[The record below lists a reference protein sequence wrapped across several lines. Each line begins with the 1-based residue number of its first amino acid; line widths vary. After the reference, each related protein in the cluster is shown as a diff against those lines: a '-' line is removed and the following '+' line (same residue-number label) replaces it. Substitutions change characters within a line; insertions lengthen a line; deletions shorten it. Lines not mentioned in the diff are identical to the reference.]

1 MMPSQNDGVAMPAI
15 ATVRTIWSSQLF
27 WCSAEIVPSGMAIST
42 ATRVASRAISSD
54 TGTRVAISWL
64 TGLPDHIDV
73 PKSPRANPAMKSKNC
88 STSERSR
95 PSWAWQLATAV
106 GLIEPP
112 EPSRTTQ
119 MSPGIRRIRMNT
131 SAAAPIRVGI
141 DSNRRF
147 RM

>member
-1 MMPSQNDGVAMPAI
+1 M
-15 ATVRTIWSSQLF
+15 F
-27 WCSAEIVPSGMAIST
+27 WRSAEIVPSGMAIST
-42 ATRVASRAISSD
+42 ATTVDSRAISSD
-54 TGTRVAISWL
+54 TGMRVAISWM
-64 TGLPDHIDV
+64 TGLPDHIEV
-73 PKSPRANPAMKSKNC
+73 PKSPVAKPAMKSRNC
-88 STSERSR
+88 RNIERSR
-95 PSWAWQLATAV
+95 PSWAWQLATAA

-141 DSNRRF
+141 DSSRRF